1 MKCSFHFKFKAIVK
15 WKVKENKKKTEY
27 AVFISIQ
34 ILWVIGQKTTAKKK
48 ITDFLKNRVASL
60 FTCFEKVLT
69 ICRV

>member
-1 MKCSFHFKFKAIVK
+1 MESKGKQ
-15 WKVKENKKKTEY
+15 KKTEY